1 MPVIDLANVVY
12 RWGSGKPVLDI
23 PELVV
28 HRTRKVFIHGPSG
41 SGKTTLLGL
50 LACLA
55 LTSPR
60 FPQFSVIIFVRAI

>member
-41 SGKTTLLGL
+41 CGKTTIANHLKLKLLL
-50 LACLA
+50 ILFL
-55 LTSPR
+55 
-60 FPQFSVIIFVRAI
+60 